1 MSQNTPPT
9 EADRAVARL
18 FGALLMAVGGLIVVL
33 CGLCSL
39 GFLVITI
46 GAGGASAQA
55 SQLPGFIMM
64 VAVIGGVPIGVG
76 VVVFIVGRSL
86 WRRPRPRA

>member
-18 FGALLMAVGGLIVVL
+18 FGAMLMAVGGLIVGL
-33 CGLCSL
+33 CGLCSF
-39 GFLVITI
+39 GFLAITI
-46 GAGGASAQA
+46 GGGGPASQA
-55 SQLPGFIMM
+55 SQIPGLFVM

-76 VVVFIVGRSL
+76 VLVFIAGRSL
-86 WRRPRPRA
+86 WRGPRPRA